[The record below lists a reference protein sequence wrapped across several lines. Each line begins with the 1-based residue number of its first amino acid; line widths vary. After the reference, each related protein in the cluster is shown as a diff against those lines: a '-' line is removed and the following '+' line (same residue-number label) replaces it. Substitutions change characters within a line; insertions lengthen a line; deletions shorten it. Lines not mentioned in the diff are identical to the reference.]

1 MKPWILWSWLWSD
14 INPSIHTA
22 TRISTLYIWVNGWVN
37 GWVNDWV
44 NGCVKSWVNE
54 WVNGCVK
61 SWVNDW
67 VNNWVLTAETQTPLF
82 AGQTAPVSPVPHTH
96 TLTHTH
102 RHSDLLPSLE
112 WLECSASGNNTVTD
126 IKTDLDDEVLQAL
139 FWSVSVRTKVL
150 SGWPVMVP
158 QSPPVTTCWS
168 TTVTVRQG
176 QWTRPVDSA
185 SYSKTGAGSRNNNNH
200 HVII

>member
-44 NGCVKSWVNE
+44 NGCVKSWVN
-54 WVNGCVK
+54 
-61 SWVNDW
+61 DW

-82 AGQTAPVSPVPHTH
+82 SGQTAPVSPVPHTH

-112 WLECSASGNNTVTD
+112 WLECSASGNNTVTEV
-126 IKTDLDDEVLQAL
+126 KFFKPCSEVYLWEQRFCLDDQWW
-139 FWSVSVRTKVL
+139 FHSHHL
-150 SGWPVMVP
+150 SQPADPP
-158 QSPPVTTCWS
+158 QSQS
-168 TTVTVRQG
+168 DR
-176 QWTRPVDSA
+176 DS
-185 SYSKTGAGSRNNNNH
+185 GHGL
-200 HVII
+200 